1 MTPGTMIG
9 ATKSGGTP
17 RFALDRMRT
26 GISAKF
32 DIRSA
37 SRMLEE
43 ADPMQI
49 AFHADDQRLFGLALG
64 AAR

>member
-1 MTPGTMIG
+1 
-9 ATKSGGTP
+9 
-17 RFALDRMRT
+17 MRT

-49 AFHADDQRLFGLALG
+49 AFHADDRRLFGLALG
-64 AAR
+64 AAW